1 MLAAGQVSGVVES
14 LSGRQLLVK
23 GGTHKEKEVAV
34 EFSEDEDG
42 NLEEKRIATDRFVP
56 VIKAIDVTRDSP
68 DFGNIFTIR

>member
-1 MLAAGQVSGVVES
+1 
-14 LSGRQLLVK
+14 VK

-56 VIKAIDVTRDSP
+56 IIKAIDVTRDSP

>member
-14 LSGRQLLVK
+14 ADGRQLLVK
-23 GGTHKEKEVAV
+23 GGTHKEKDVAV

-42 NLEEKRIATDRFVP
+42 NMEEKRILTDRFVP
-56 VIKAIDVTRDSP
+56 IIKAIDVTRGST